1 MKLKDRVALVTGAG
15 RGIGRAIALALARE
29 GADVVINDIE
39 LKGAEDVAEEIKSL
53 GRTSMAIE
61 ADVSDSAAADRMVQE
76 ALASFGRIDILV
88 NNAGI
93 FPLRRVSDTTNEIWD
108 RTIGVILNGTF
119 YCTRAVL
126 SQSME
131 ERRSGRI
138 INIASITP
146 LTADP
151 MVSAYAAA
159 KGGIIGFTKAVA
171 KEVAYLGINVNAI
184 APGYVDTDM
193 TKRVFRGKLREGL
206 EAKIAMGRL
215 ATPEDIC
222 GTAVFLAS
230 DDSSYLTGQI
240 IIVDG
245 ASF

>member
-1 MKLKDRVALVTGAG
+1 MKLEDRVALVTGAG

-39 LKGAEDVAEEIKSL
+39 LKGAEEVAAEIESL

-61 ADVSDSAAADRMVQE
+61 ADVSDSAAVDRMVQE
-76 ALASFGRIDILV
+76 ALASFDRIDILV

-93 FPLRRVSDTTNEIWD
+93 FPLRRVADTTNEIWD

-131 ERRSGRI
+131 ERRGGRI

-151 MVSAYAAA
+151 MVCAYAAA
-159 KGGIIGFTKAVA
+159 KGGVMAFTKAVA

-206 EAKIAMGRL
+206 EAKIAIGRL
-215 ATPEDIC
+215 ATPEDIW

-245 ASF
+245 SSF

>member
-39 LKGAEDVAEEIKSL
+39 LKGAEEVAEEIQSL
-53 GRTSMAIE
+53 GQGSMAIE
-61 ADVSDSAAADRMVQE
+61 ADVSDSAAVDRMVQE
-76 ALASFGRIDILV
+76 ALARFDRIDILV